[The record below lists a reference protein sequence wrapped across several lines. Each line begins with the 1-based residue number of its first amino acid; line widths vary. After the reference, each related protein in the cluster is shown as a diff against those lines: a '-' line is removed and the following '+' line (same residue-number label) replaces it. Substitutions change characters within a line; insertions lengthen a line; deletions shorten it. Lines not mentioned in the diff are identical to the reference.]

1 MKAVLFTVTL
11 AAVVALA
18 APATAATPTGF
29 AAVMPHYAA
38 IHAALAGDSIK
49 DVANHAKAIE
59 LAVGVLAAEF
69 DATKAGVEKDQAG
82 ECRQLLPEISKA
94 AAKLAAATNLKT
106 ARSAFGELSRPMVR
120 WREMATGN
128 KPLVVYCPMAKKPWL
143 QESDQ
148 IANPYF
154 GSKMLKCGKIVS
166 SSRGAHN

>member
-11 AAVVALA
+11 AAAAALA

-29 AAVMPHYAA
+29 AAVLPHYEA

-49 DVANHAKAIE
+49 DIANHAKTIE
-59 LAVGVLAAEF
+59 LAAGVLATEF

-82 ECRQLLPEISKA
+82 ECRKLLPEISKA

-120 WREMATGN
+120 WREMATGDR
-128 KPLVVYCPMAKKPWL
+128 PLVVYCPMAKESWL
-143 QESDQ
+143 QASKN
-148 IANPYF
+148 IANPYL
-154 GSKMLKCGKIVS
+154 GAKMLKCGKVVS
-166 SSRGAHN
+166 K